1 MPVASRR
8 TSPASVAFVAGVVLG
23 APRMTGPFQVWAP
36 PLVTLVLRRIADPNT
51 VRLAVPMTRAPPA
64 EATSCSTTAFSEP
77 YEMSLA
83 YVRARTVLTGLSS
96 GISCESAVLV
106 KKTVL
111 LLAITV
117 PVPCSLNESDWN
129 WMLSLAELTRAELR
143 NRPDEET

>member
-1 MPVASRR
+1 
-8 TSPASVAFVAGVVLG
+8 
-23 APRMTGPFQVWAP
+23 
-36 PLVTLVLRRIADPNT
+36 
-51 VRLAVPMTRAPPA
+51 
-64 EATSCSTTAFSEP
+64 
-77 YEMSLA
+77 MSLA